1 MCILFLLRAVGRHF
15 RMAGMGPIKTN
26 MELGNP
32 GVEGCPCVPLSLS
45 YFDSYGNLADDVV
58 KY

>member
-1 MCILFLLRAVGRHF
+1 MCILLLLRGIGRHF
-15 RMAGMGPIKTN
+15 RMTGMGPNKTN

-32 GVEGCPCVPLSLS
+32 GVEGCPCVPLSLILT
-45 YFDSYGNLADDVV
+45 LADDVV